1 MSVTRTDVI
10 NANIALHT
18 QLADVYR
25 ETEPHYRPENQ
36 ARVEQVLKQIA
47 GSGQTA
53 KLLDVGCGMGFI
65 IDIAKRHFAA
75 IDGIDITEAM
85 LQRVDTSSEGCCNI
99 SVRIAEVEELPFAD
113 ASYDAVTAYAVI
125 HHLHSL
131 KPAFEEIYRVLKP
144 GGWFYTDTDPN
155 FYFWEAMRNLPE
167 EGDYAPSVRREIDA
181 VRHKDRELQEEFGV
195 APELL
200 NMAEILKHDSGG
212 FRAEELEELLREVGF
227 AEATVHYEW
236 FVGEARVIHSAD
248 TAMAADQVR
257 LVLHELLPL
266 TRHLFKYLRI
276 MARK

>member
-1 MSVTRTDVI
+1 MSVTRADVL

-18 QLADVYR
+18 QLADVYK

-36 ARVEQVLKQIA
+36 ARVEAILTQLA
-47 GSGQTA
+47 GSRRDA
-53 KLLDVGCGMGFI
+53 RLLDVGCGMGFI
-65 IDIAKRHFAA
+65 IDIAKRHFTG

-85 LQRVDTSSEGCCNI
+85 LQRVDTSAAGCEI
-99 SVRIAEVEELPFAD
+99 TVRIAEVEALPFAD
-113 ASYDAVTAYAVI
+113 NSYDAVTAYAVI

-131 KPAFEEIYRVLKP
+131 KPAFEEIFRVLKP

-155 FYFWEAMRNLPE
+155 FYFWDAMRALPE
-167 EGDYAPSVRREIDA
+167 DGCYAPSVRREIDA

-212 FRAEELEELLREVGF
+212 FRAEELEALLREVGF
-227 AEATVHYEW
+227 REATVHYEW

-248 TAMAADQVR
+248 TTMAADQIR
-257 LVLHELLPL
+257 LVLNELLPL

>member
-1 MSVTRTDVI
+1 MNVTRADVL

-36 ARVEQVLKQIA
+36 VRVEAILKAIA
-47 GSGQTA
+47 GPNRNAT
-53 KLLDVGCGMGFI
+53 LLDVGCGMGFV

-85 LQRVDTSSEGCCNI
+85 LNRVDTGSDGCAI
-99 SVRIAEVEELPFAD
+99 TLRIAEVEALPFAD
-113 ASYDAVTAYAVI
+113 NSYDAVTAYAVI

-131 KPAFEEIYRVLKP
+131 KPAFEEVHRVLKP

-155 FYFWEAMRNLPE
+155 FYFWEAMRHLPE
-167 EGDYAPSVRREIDA
+167 DGDYAPSVRREIDA
-181 VRHKDRELQEEFGV
+181 VRHKDRELQEQFGV

-200 NMAEILKHDSGG
+200 NMAEVLKHDSGG
-212 FRAEELEELLREVGF
+212 FRAEELEALLREVGF
-227 AEATVHYEW
+227 REATVHYEW

-248 TAMAADQVR
+248 TAGAADQIR
-257 LVLHELLPL
+257 LVLNELLPL